1 MDMNRSQNNLLTS
14 IVGFSFLITAIT
26 SLSTHAGTITQRD
39 DVKQFIDQMVEQHQ
53 FEKQSLLTLF
63 SQVKLQKRVE
73 KAIASPA
80 EAKPWYKY
88 RSIFLTT
95 SRTEGGVEFWKENAD
110 VLAETEKRFG
120 VPPEI
125 ITAIIGVETRY
136 SKHTGGFRVIDSLS
150 TLAFNYPKRSKFF
163 RKELEQFLLLCREE
177 EANPLELTGSY
188 AGAMGI
194 PQFMPSSFRHY
205 AADFDGDGKK
215 DIWKNTSD
223 VIASVAN
230 YFTIHGWQK
239 GAPVAFPVSV
249 EGEQYK
255 EVIGNS
261 LKPKRTLAELQSH
274 GVNIGESTLP
284 LDTTAR
290 LLSLKQ
296 KNSTEEWAVL
306 TNFYVITRYNHSDHY
321 AMAVYQLSQ
330 EIKNRYALLAAK
342 Q

>member
-1 MDMNRSQNNLLTS
+1 MNRSHSNLLNL
-14 IVGFSFLITAIT
+14 IIGLSFLATTVASSNSNASDITE
-26 SLSTHAGTITQRD
+26 RK
-39 DVKQFIDQMVEQHQ
+39 DVQQFISQMVEKHQ
-53 FEKQSLLTLF
+53 FEKQPLIALF
-63 SQVKLQKRVE
+63 NQVKLQKRVE

-88 RSIFLTT
+88 RSIFLTR
-95 SRTEGGVEFWKENAD
+95 SRTDGGVKFWKENAD

-163 RKELEQFLLLCREE
+163 RKELEQFLLLCKEE
-177 EANPLELTGSY
+177 KVNPLDLTGSY

-205 AADFDGDGKK
+205 AADFEGDGKK
-215 DIWKNTSD
+215 DIWKNTAD

-230 YFTIHGWQK
+230 YFTVHGWQQ
-239 GAPVAFPVSV
+239 GEPVAFPVSV
-249 EGEQYK
+249 EGEEYK
-255 EVIGNS
+255 KIIGKS
-261 LKPKRTLAELQSH
+261 LKPKQTLATLQAN
-274 GVNIGESTLP
+274 GVNIGETKLP
-284 LDTTAR
+284 PETTAR
-290 LLSLKQ
+290 LLSLQQ
-296 KNSTEEWAVL
+296 KKGTEEWAIL

-321 AMAVYQLSQ
+321 AMAVYQLSE
-330 EIKNRYALLAAK
+330 EIKNRYARLAK
-342 Q
+342 K

>member
-1 MDMNRSQNNLLTS
+1 MDMNIPQRSLLNLVISL
-14 IVGFSFLITAIT
+14 FFLVAT
-26 SLSTHAGTITQRD
+26 LVAGSSNASDISQRE
-39 DVKQFIDQMVEQHQ
+39 DVQQFINEMVKKHH
-53 FEKQSLLTLF
+53 FEKPSLLALF

-88 RSIFLTT
+88 RAIFLTR
-95 SRTEGGVEFWKENAD
+95 SRIDGGVKFWKENAT
-110 VLAETEKRFG
+110 VLADVEKRFG

-150 TLAFNYPKRSKFF
+150 TLTFNYPKRSKFF
-163 RKELEQFLLLCREE
+163 RKELEQFLLLCKEE
-177 EANPLELTGSY
+177 KADPLQLTGSY

-205 AADFDGDGKK
+205 AADFEGDGKK
-215 DIWKNTSD
+215 DIWKNTAD

-230 YFTIHGWQK
+230 YFTIHGWQQ
-239 GAPVAFPVSV
+239 GEAVAFPVSV
-249 EGEQYK
+249 EGEKYK
-255 EVIGNS
+255 NIIGKS
-261 LKPKRTLAELQSH
+261 LKPKQTLATLQAN
-274 GVNIGESTLP
+274 GVNIGETKLP
-284 LDTTAR
+284 LETTAR
-290 LLSLKQ
+290 LLSLQQ
-296 KNSTEEWAVL
+296 KKGTEEWAIL

-330 EIKNRYALLAAK
+330 EIKSRHARLVSK
-342 Q
+342 

>member
-1 MDMNRSQNNLLTS
+1 MNRLQKKIPAS
-14 IVGFSFLITAIT
+14 IFGLFIWIALA
-26 SLSTHAGTITQRD
+26 LSTSVFAGTITQRS

-53 FEKQSLLTLF
+53 FEKQPLIELF
-63 SQVKLQKRVE
+63 DQVKLQKRVE
-73 KAIASPA
+73 KAITSPA

-88 RSIFLTT
+88 RAIFLTR
-95 SRTEGGVEFWKENAD
+95 SRTEGGVKFWKENAK
-110 VLAETEKRFG
+110 VLAEVEKRFG

-125 ITAIIGVETRY
+125 VTAIIGVETRY

-163 RKELEQFLLLCREE
+163 RKELVQFLLLCKEE
-177 EANPLELTGSY
+177 KVNPLELTGSY

-205 AADFDGDGKK
+205 AADYEGDGRK

-230 YFTIHGWQK
+230 YFKVHGWQP
-239 GAPVAFPVSV
+239 GEPVAFPVSV
-249 EGEQYK
+249 KGEHYK
-255 EVIGNS
+255 KIVGKG
-261 LKPKRTLAELQSH
+261 LKPRLTLATLQSN
-274 GVNIGESTLP
+274 GVNLENATLP
-284 LDTTAR
+284 LNTTAR

-296 KNSTEEWAVL
+296 KRATEEWAVL

-330 EIKNRYALLAAK
+330 EIKKRYALLAAK
-342 Q
+342 